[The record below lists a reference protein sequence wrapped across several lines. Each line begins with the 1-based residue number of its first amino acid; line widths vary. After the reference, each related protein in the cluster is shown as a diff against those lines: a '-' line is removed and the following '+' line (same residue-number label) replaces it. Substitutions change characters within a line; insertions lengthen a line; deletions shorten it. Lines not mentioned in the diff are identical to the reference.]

1 MILTK
6 QTSQASPLWDGVQGS
21 ILGTLAG
28 FITRD
33 LDLPALVSFAHP
45 QEPLIVL
52 AAVVGGLLGL
62 TRFRGAL
69 AALTLALAI
78 VWGIVA
84 FTPLSSRLAQ
94 GLVRREIAESADA
107 VFVSFAGLRPGAQ
120 RTSEAQ
126 NRALHGVELLA
137 LRKAHQVVIVESSL
151 LQGVAMVRE
160 LRERLGIEG
169 DLVVAGRGDT
179 TREEAVAVAAAA
191 RERSWKVVLVV
202 TSPIHS
208 RRACAA
214 LEKEGVTVVSSP
226 SVDSRFQVDELD
238 TSVERLAAFGSV
250 IHERLGT
257 WIYMRRGWLSGTA
270 G

>member
-1 MILTK
+1 MIFTK
-6 QTSQASPLWDGVQGS
+6 RASQASLLSDGAQGCL
-21 ILGTLAG
+21 LGALAG
-28 FITRD
+28 FVMRD

-52 AAVVGGLLGL
+52 AALLGAL
-62 TRFRGAL
+62 IGVTRLRGAL
-69 AALTLALAI
+69 AGSTLALGV
-78 VWGIVA
+78 VWGAVA
-84 FTPLSSRLAQ
+84 FTPFASRLAQ

-137 LRKAHQVVIVESSL
+137 LRKAHQLVVVESSL

-160 LRERLGIEG
+160 LRERLGVEG

-191 RERSWKVVLVV
+191 RERSWKVLLVV

-238 TSVERLAAFGSV
+238 TSSERLAAFGSV

-257 WIYMRRGWLSGTA
+257 WIYMRRGWLSGHA